1 MCIKDSFVKRSLAS
15 QSLANIGPLGIEPG
29 YYPPEGYALS
39 IKLWTHVFTIM
50 LFFFSFN
57 IRLLLRLRSMSLG

>member
-1 MCIKDSFVKRSLAS
+1 MCIKDSFVKRNLAS

-39 IKLWTHVFTIM
+39 IKL
-50 LFFFSFN
+50 
-57 IRLLLRLRSMSLG
+57 